1 MRQIVKYTIFSVII
15 GAALTG
21 CFKIGPDY
29 VRPDQGFQIPGNYE
43 NGQEKASVIV
53 VPDDRWWQ
61 AFGDPEIDRL
71 VETVFLNNPDIR
83 KASAQVLEVRSYFRQ
98 TRADRF
104 PSIAAQGQ
112 FQKVHQSVTNPMTQI
127 SESQTTDIY
136 TLSLPV
142 SFELDLW
149 GRISRAGE
157 AARADLLMAEEN
169 KRTMA
174 QSLAA
179 EAISLYLQM
188 ESLERRIEITKR
200 SIKTYQR
207 SLDFVESR
215 YQRGLTSILDVRQ
228 ARRRLAQAESG
239 LPSLIQDLG
248 TTQQRLFILKGA
260 YPKTEEPRIHEED
273 YFKRLVPVPPGL
285 PAELLNRRPDIRAAE
300 ARLKGL
306 NARVGVAKA
315 YRFPQITLTGGYGY
329 TSSELD
335 NLFEPEAELWS
346 LASGLTMPLFNAGKL
361 KAGQRAAEARYAQG
375 LTDYA
380 KTVLSAFAEV
390 EGALLT
396 RKQQLER
403 RELVI
408 NFLQEARATQ
418 DLAQERYERGLTDY
432 LTVLEAQQTRF
443 GAEEN
448 LVLVDFVI
456 LSNRVRLHRA
466 LGGGWETDD

>member
-1 MRQIVKYTIFSVII
+1 MKQISIYAVLLISIAV
-15 GAALTG
+15 ALPG
-21 CFKIGPDY
+21 CFKLGPDY
-29 VRPDQGFQIPGNYE
+29 VRPDQDSQIPGFYE
-43 NGQEKASVIV
+43 NDPGKETKIV
-53 VPDDRWWQ
+53 LPNDRWWQ
-61 AFGDPEIDRL
+61 AFGDPEIDQL
-71 VETVFLNNPDIR
+71 VADVFLNNLDIR
-83 KASAQVLEVRSYFRQ
+83 KASAQVLEVRSFFKQ

-112 FQKVHQSVTNPMTQI
+112 YQKVHQTITNPLTRI
-127 SESQTTDIY
+127 SEAQATDIY

-169 KRTMA
+169 KRTIA
-174 QSLAA
+174 QSLVA

-188 ESLERRIEITKR
+188 ESLERRIEISRR
-200 SIKTYQR
+200 SIKTYKK

-228 ARRRLAQAESG
+228 GRRRLAQAESL

-248 TTQQRLFILKGA
+248 LTQQRLFILKGE
-260 YPKTEEPRIHEED
+260 YPSTEKPRLHEED
-273 YFKRLVPVPPGL
+273 YFKRIVPVPPGL
-285 PAELLNRRPDIRAAE
+285 PSELLNRRPDIRAAE

-315 YRFPQITLTGGYGY
+315 YRFPKITLTGSYGY
-329 TSSELD
+329 TSSEFD
-335 NLFEPEAELWS
+335 NLFEPEAELWT
-346 LASGLTMPLFNAGKL
+346 LASGLAMPLFNAGKL
-361 KAGQRAAEARYAQG
+361 ASGQRAAEARYAQG

-380 KTVLSAFAEV
+380 KITLSAFAEV

-403 RELVI
+403 RDLVI
-408 NFLQEARATQ
+408 NFLHEARATH
-418 DLAQERYERGLTDY
+418 DLAQQRYERGLTDY

-443 GAEEN
+443 GAEES
-448 LVLVDFVI
+448 LVLVDLAI

-466 LGGGWETDD
+466 LGGGWETGG